1 MTYKFLLLYFLLLYF
16 GRWLK
21 NIIVGTY
28 CWSNH
33 KIELMDVSY
42 YNKKENMRQSL
53 VLHSLL
59 LPNSATK
66 LHEPYIDIS
75 RIPDDVSK

>member
-1 MTYKFLLLYFLLLYF
+1 M
-16 GRWLK
+16 
-21 NIIVGTY
+21 Y

-33 KIELMDVSY
+33 KIELIDAAY
-42 YNKKENMRQSL
+42 YNKKKNMRQGLIS
-53 VLHSLL
+53 SLL

-66 LHEPYIDIS
+66 LHESHINMN